1 MTIAPSRGSGALR
14 GRGRRSPGWP
24 EREAAGGAVRAI
36 SYALLFGQVLR
47 GCALSIARVQPIRSL
62 MRLNGS
68 RGLATRPERAA
79 RVMLP
84 SASRAAG
91 LWLGIG
97 VVMLAVSLVLPFAG
111 IRLGAQASF
120 VPAVLALVGCLDMF
134 SVVLLVREFRDT
146 GEPRS
151 LVLSLAYVFSL
162 VVLGGYAAA
171 FPHVLGSH
179 PPLGRNPSTAPWLWA
194 TWHTGFPVL
203 LGVALGPWPRRWT
216 AGVKARRRRRVAWVS
231 VGGCAVTGVAIV
243 AGLVA
248 FDAHLPVLIH
258 GVDTTAMTRV
268 VAPVMLPLVI
278 AGTVLVLAGVRRSA
292 GVERWAAL
300 AATAALGDVVLT
312 LLSLFRYSLG
322 WYSGRTL
329 TVVSS
334 AVVLVAFLREFNAVK
349 RRLAQEGERLR
360 DVLACTD
367 ELERRQ
373 RSLLHHMADG
383 VLMFGA
389 DGRVVASNPAA
400 QALVGLTAEQLA
412 EGTRPGPEWRL
423 LAADG
428 TPLLASD
435 LPALRTL
442 RTGNVQREQTI
453 GVEAAPGHVRWLS
466 VNTAI
471 ALDSAGVVE
480 HVVASITDVTSRH
493 AGRLLEARQREERQR
508 RVAAVLAGDG
518 LSIVYQPIVDL
529 ASGRV
534 VGAEALSRFSGA
546 PPRPP
551 DVWFADADELG
562 LGPDLELTAIR
573 LALRGIE
580 QLPEGAYLS
589 VNLSPSTLVSPEF
602 RSLVDSH
609 CMERVVLEL
618 TEHAGIEDYDL
629 LRASLD
635 NLRGRGARLAVDDA
649 GAGFASL
656 RHILNLRPDIIK
668 LDRALVRDVD
678 RDPARR
684 ALASSLLTFGR
695 DIDAVI
701 VAEGIETAKEL
712 DTLRALDIQYGQ
724 GYHLGRPCAL
734 PLSPSPIVNSVAAV
748 SH

>member
-1 MTIAPSRGSGALR
+1 
-14 GRGRRSPGWP
+14 
-24 EREAAGGAVRAI
+24 
-36 SYALLFGQVLR
+36 
-47 GCALSIARVQPIRSL
+47 

-68 RGLATRPERAA
+68 RGLATRLERAA

-84 SASRAAG
+84 PPSRAGG

-97 VVMLAVSLVLPFAG
+97 VVMTAATVALPFSG
-111 IRLGAQASF
+111 IRLGAQPSF
-120 VPAVLALVGCLDMF
+120 VPAVLALVGCLDLF

-162 VVLGGYAAA
+162 VVLAGYAAA
-171 FPHVLGSH
+171 FPHVLGAH
-179 PPLGRNPSTAPWLWA
+179 PPLGANPSTAPWLWA

-203 LGVALGPWPRRWT
+203 LGVALGPWPRCWSG
-216 AGVKARRRRRVAWVS
+216 GVDVERRRGVVWLS
-231 VGGCAVTGVAIV
+231 VGGCATTGVAIV
-243 AGLVA
+243 VGLVA
-248 FDAHLPVLIH
+248 LDAHLPILIH
-258 GVDTTAMTRV
+258 GLDTTAMTRV
-268 VAPVMLPLVI
+268 LAPVMLPLVI
-278 AGTVLVLAGVRRSA
+278 AGTVLALAGARRSA

-312 LLSLFRYSLG
+312 LFSLFRYSLG

-373 RSLLHHMADG
+373 RSLLDHMADG
-383 VLMFGA
+383 VLMFAA

-400 QALVGLTAEQLA
+400 QTLVGLTAEQLA
-412 EGTRPGPEWRL
+412 EGTRPDEWRL
-423 LAADG
+423 LAPDG
-428 TPLLASD
+428 TPLARADS
-435 LPALRTL
+435 PALRTL
-442 RTGNVQREQTI
+442 HTGEVQREQI
-453 GVEAAPGHVRWLS
+453 MGVETVPGDVRWLS
-466 VNTAI
+466 VNTATAFDGAG
-471 ALDSAGVVE
+471 ALE
-480 HVVASITDVTSRH
+480 HVVASMTDVTSRH
-493 AGRLLEARQREERQR
+493 AGRLREASQREERRQR
-508 RVAAVLAGDG
+508 VGAVLDGDG

-534 VGAEALSRFSGA
+534 VGAEALSRFSGT

-551 DVWFADADELG
+551 DVWFADADEVGLG
-562 LGPDLELTAIR
+562 LELELAAIR
-573 LALRGIE
+573 LALQGIE
-580 QLPEGAYLS
+580 QLPAGAYLS
-589 VNLSPSTLVSPEF
+589 VNLSPATLLSREF
-602 RSLVDSH
+602 LSLFDSQ

-618 TEHAGIEDYDL
+618 TEHAGIEDYDRL
-629 LRASLD
+629 CASLD
-635 NLRGRGARLAVDDA
+635 KLRARGSRLAVDDA

-656 RHILNLRPDIIK
+656 RHIVNLRPDIIK

-678 RDPARR
+678 SDPARR

-695 DIDAVI
+695 DIGAVI
-701 VAEGIETAKEL
+701 VAEGIETAEEL
-712 DTLRALDIQYGQ
+712 DTLLALDVQYGQ
-724 GYHLGRPCAL
+724 GYHLGRPAAL
-734 PLSPSPIVNSVAAV
+734 PLSTSAMLSSVPAT